1 MKYLVLLLPLTAFAN
16 TARDEIK
23 KGSRSFLLLD
33 SNFVDEV
40 RSTLLDVAGS
50 INDENRDPLNSY
62 IRLLSHAY
70 QQKKSRACCDMKR
83 S

>member
-1 MKYLVLLLPLTAFAN
+1 M
-16 TARDEIK
+16 
-23 KGSRSFLLLD
+23 D

-70 QQKKSRACCDMKR
+70 QQKKSRAYCDMKR